1 MNSPLQ
7 IAQTNIPQ
15 GFIDLG
21 AGEPQLDLLPLEML
35 RNAAAHRLNFGDRE
49 FLQYGI
55 EQGDGAFRTALAN
68 FLSPRYGFPVSP
80 ENLFVTSGI
89 SSALDLLCT
98 LFTKP
103 GDTVFVE
110 EPTYFLALRIFAD
123 HGLRVASIPTDE
135 AGLSIDALT
144 HALRESTPKFIYV
157 IPSFQN
163 PSGHTLPPERGKQLI
178 ELAQKHNFLII
189 ADEVY
194 QFLGYTQ
201 TPPTSFG
208 AEIDSGQV
216 IAVNSFSKIL
226 APGLRLGWLHSNP
239 TVIQKIVT
247 SGMLDSAGGL
257 NPFTSA
263 IVRSLIE
270 NGDLDKNIS
279 HLVNILGKR
288 VQVMDASLREH
299 LPQVKYTKP
308 HGGYF
313 FWVQSPNMDAQELQ
327 KKAQACQVGLRPGI
341 RFSSR
346 NGLNDFFR
354 LSISFY
360 GEEQIK
366 EGIVRLKDCFQDR

>member
-1 MNSPLQ
+1 MNSSLQ

-21 AGEPQLDLLPLEML
+21 AGEPQLDLLPLDML
-35 RNAAAHRLNFGDRE
+35 RNAAAHRLNIGDRE

-55 EQGDGAFRTALAN
+55 EQGDGTFRATLAN

-123 HGLRVASIPTDE
+123 HGLRVASIRTD
-135 AGLSIDALT
+135 ASGLVMDDLIYALK
-144 HALRESTPKFIYV
+144 ESTPKFIYI

-163 PSGHTLPPERGKQLI
+163 PSGHTLPPERRAQLV

-201 TPPTSFG
+201 TPPASFG

-216 IAVNSFSKIL
+216 ISVNSFSKIL
-226 APGLRLGWLHSNP
+226 APGLRLGWLHSNS
-239 TVIQKIVT
+239 TVIQKIIT
-247 SGMLDSAGGL
+247 CGLLDSAGGL

-279 HLVNILGKR
+279 HLVNVLGKR
-288 VQVMDASLREH
+288 VQVMDEALREH
-299 LPQVKYTKP
+299 LPQVNYTKP

-313 FWVQSPNMDAQELQ
+313 FWVQSPDMDAQELQ
-327 KKAQACQVGLRPGI
+327 KKAQAYKVGLRPGV

-346 NGLNDFFR
+346 NSLTDHFR
-354 LSISFY
+354 LSVSFY
-360 GEEQIK
+360 NEDEIQK
-366 EGIVRLKDCFQDR
+366 GILRLRDCLKT

>member
-1 MNSPLQ
+1 MTTPLP
-7 IAQTNIPQ
+7 IVQTEVPPD
-15 GFIDLG
+15 FIDFG
-21 AGEPQLDLLPLEML
+21 VGNPQLDLLPLGML
-35 RNAAAHRLNFGDRE
+35 RNAAAHRLSQNEKE

-55 EQGDGAFRTALAN
+55 EQGDGYFRAALAN
-68 FLSPRYGFPVSP
+68 FLTPHYGFSVSHAD
-80 ENLFVTSGI
+80 LFVTTGI
-89 SSALDLLCT
+89 SSTLDLLCT
-98 LFTKP
+98 LFTQP

-135 AGLSIDALT
+135 TGLSIDALT
-144 HALRESTPKFIYV
+144 DALKKSTPKFIYV

-163 PSGHTLPPERGKQLI
+163 PSGHTFPPERRAQLV

-208 AEIDSGQV
+208 AHIDSGQV

-226 APGLRLGWLHSNP
+226 APGLRLGWLHTNP
-239 TVIQKIVT
+239 DIIQRIFTCGV
-247 SGMLDSAGGL
+247 LDSAGGL

-279 HLVNILGKR
+279 NLVNILGKR
-288 VQVMDASLREH
+288 MQVMGTALREH
-299 LPQVKYTKP
+299 LPQAQYITP

-313 FWVQSPNMDAQELQ
+313 FWVQIPGINAEDLQ
-327 KKAQACQVGLRPGI
+327 KKAAAYNVGLRPGI

-346 NGLNDFFR
+346 NGLRDYFR
-354 LSISFY
+354 MSVSFY
-360 GEEQIK
+360 GEDEIMN
-366 EGIVRLKDCFQDR
+366 GILRLKACLNT